1 MIKIDWSE
9 NAESDLQFIFDRVKR
24 KTCSDNLAR
33 NVINDIYSASVNI
46 QFTEQYQV
54 DENLIE
60 ELLLAILKLFTNHLI
75 IPIYGYWK
83 FLIRIKT
90 PLKSGNNT
98 LF

>member
-54 DENLIE
+54 DETLGKPYRRMIVSHF
-60 ELLLAILKLFTNHLI
+60 KI
-75 IPIYGYWK
+75 IYKP
-83 FLIRIKT
+83 LDNTHIRILEIFDSYQNPIRLRK
-90 PLKSGNNT
+90 
-98 LF
+98 